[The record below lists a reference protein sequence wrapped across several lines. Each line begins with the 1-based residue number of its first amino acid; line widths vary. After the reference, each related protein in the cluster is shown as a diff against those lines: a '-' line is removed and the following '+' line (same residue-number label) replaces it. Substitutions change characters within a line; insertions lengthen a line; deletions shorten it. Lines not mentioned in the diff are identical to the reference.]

1 MKKYSIAAVIVLAIT
16 AVLFCVNSLGDG
28 EQKIVLCYSDTDK
41 IIASFEAEEGTE
53 FSVEFIHSVNKS
65 PVKDVFKVVNG
76 ELVADRTVYSA
87 FGAGVQTEIMDG
99 QTLEFDENGNMVVSG
114 FGTVFPRVDYL
125 VGTVSDHILEIQG
138 ESISLRDLCGRNAH
152 VYFEIRDNRII
163 NNRFWHNGK
172 E

>member
-16 AVLFCVNSLGDG
+16 AVIFCVNSLMDG
-28 EQKIVLCYSDTDK
+28 EPKIVLCYSDTDK
-41 IIASFEAEEGTE
+41 IIRSFDGSEGAE

-65 PVKDVFKVVNG
+65 PVKDVFKVADG
-76 ELVADRTVYSA
+76 KIVADRTIYSA
-87 FGAGVQTEIMDG
+87 FGAGVQTEIMEG
-99 QTLEFDENGNMVVSG
+99 QKLEFDDDGNMVVSG

-152 VYFEIRDNRII
+152 VYFELR
-163 NNRFWHNGK
+163 
-172 E
+172 

>member
-16 AVLFCVNSLGDG
+16 AVLFCVNYLGDG

-65 PVKDVFKVVNG
+65 PVKDVFKVVKG

-114 FGTVFPRVDYL
+114 FDTVFPRVTYL

-152 VYFEIRDNRII
+152 VYFEVRDN
-163 NNRFWHNGK
+163 
-172 E
+172 

>member
-1 MKKYSIAAVIVLAIT
+1 MKKYLIAAVVVLTIT
-16 AVLFCVNSLGDG
+16 AALFCLNSLWDDG
-28 EQKIVLCYSDTDK
+28 VKLVLSDSETGRVIK
-41 IIASFEAEEGTE
+41 SFSVEEGTE

>member
-1 MKKYSIAAVIVLAIT
+1 MKKYSIAAVIVLSIT
-16 AVLFCVNSLGDG
+16 AVIFCLNSLMGG

-65 PVKDVFKVVNG
+65 PVRDVFKVVGG
-76 ELVADRTVYSA
+76 ELVADRTIYSA

-99 QTLEFDENGNMVVSG
+99 QTLEFDEEGNMVVSG

-152 VYFEIRDNRII
+152 VYFELRS
-163 NNRFWHNGK
+163 
-172 E
+172 

>member
-16 AVLFCVNSLGDG
+16 AVIFCVNSLVDG
-28 EQKIVLCYSDTDK
+28 EQKIVLCYSETDK
-41 IIASFEAEEGTE
+41 IIRSFDGSEGAE

-76 ELVADRTVYSA
+76 ELVADRTIYSA
-87 FGAGVQTEIMDG
+87 FGAGVQTEILDG
-99 QTLEFDENGNMVVSG
+99 QTLEFDEDGNMVVSG

-152 VYFEIRDNRII
+152 VYFELR
-163 NNRFWHNGK
+163 
-172 E
+172 